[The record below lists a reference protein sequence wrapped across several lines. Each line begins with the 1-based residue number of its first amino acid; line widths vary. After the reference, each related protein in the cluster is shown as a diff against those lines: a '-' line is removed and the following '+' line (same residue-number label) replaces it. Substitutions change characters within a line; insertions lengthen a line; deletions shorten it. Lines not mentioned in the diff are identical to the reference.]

1 MKKELSYTEAYNE
14 LQTIASNLEN
24 GNYEIDEL
32 SEKIKRAGELVNFCK
47 EKLRKIEDDINE
59 VLNSPKSRS

>member
-1 MKKELSYTEAYNE
+1 MKKELSYTEAFNE

-32 SEKIKRAGELVNFCK
+32 SVKIKRAGELVSFCK
-47 EKLRKIEDDINE
+47 EKLRIIEDDINE
-59 VLNSPKSRS
+59 VLNSAK